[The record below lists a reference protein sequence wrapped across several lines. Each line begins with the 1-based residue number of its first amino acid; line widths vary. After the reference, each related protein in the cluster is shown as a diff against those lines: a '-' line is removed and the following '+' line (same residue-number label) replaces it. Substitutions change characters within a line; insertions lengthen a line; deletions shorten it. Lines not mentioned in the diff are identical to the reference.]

1 MDDDAITG
9 ELVLGNATTSL
20 SNEVLDSLDDDVK
33 NNASA
38 SFADGT
44 RKVYSAHWRI
54 FLAWCAEFKFNPL
67 PTAPET
73 LARYATWLAN
83 KKRKWSTI
91 SVAMSTINQANVTSG
106 HPSVRADG
114 MVQRVL
120 RGIRRKLHVAPDQ
133 AAPFLGEHL
142 KAGVGAFNVKSKIG
156 LRDVAML
163 SCGFFGAFRRSE
175 LVSLNRGDF
184 ALDSKGWIITLR
196 KSKTDQEGRG
206 RKVGLPYASNPNICP
221 VRTAQAWFQ
230 AMDVANPDVTPETPA
245 FVRID
250 NLHDKILT
258 ARLTSQVLT
267 RVVKQAAENAG
278 LDPDDFSAHS
288 LRAGFVTSA
297 VRAGKS
303 VHAIRKQT
311 GHNSLSMIDR
321 YVRDATVFDD
331 NAAIGLGL

>member
-9 ELVLGNATTSL
+9 ELVLGNATTGL

-54 FLAWCAEFKFNPL
+54 FLAWCAE
-67 PTAPET
+67 
-73 LARYATWLAN
+73 WLAN

-206 RKVGLPYASNPNICP
+206 HRIVIPNGQRIAPVSLLDAWLELGAISDGFVFRKLTPQGRVTNKPMK
-221 VRTAQAWFQ
+221 AQG
-230 AMDVANPDVTPETPA
+230 VA
-245 FVRID
+245 I
-250 NLHDKILT
+250 
-258 ARLTSQVLT
+258 
-267 RVVKQAAENAG
+267 VVKQRAQGAG
-278 LDPDDFSAHS
+278 YDPQDFSGHS
-288 LRAGFVTSA
+288 LRAGFLTA
-297 VRAGKS
+297 AGSQGASVFKMREQSRHKS
-303 VHAIRKQT
+303 LEML
-311 GHNSLSMIDR
+311 GE
-321 YVRDATVFDD
+321 YVRDHDAFRDHAGD
-331 NAAIGLGL
+331 GFL